1 MKILILR
8 NSSGEQD
15 ELYYTNIICNAKKQ
29 KPVHILFNSKL
40 KILVKASSNIE
51 VFVFSSPINGFSFYW
66 KKNEIINKR
75 CNEVREI

>member
-1 MKILILR
+1 MR
-8 NSSGEQD
+8 
-15 ELYYTNIICNAKKQ
+15 KKQ

-66 KKNEIINKR
+66 KKNEIINKKQ
-75 CNEVREI
+75 IK